1 MALKSSSPIN
11 LAALRQ
17 DYSMLPKIAAVKAQ
31 SSKQLFNSITSG
43 LEKRK
48 ERIQKKE
55 LGEVATKM
63 LEPLLDRPMAKKMY
77 GDLNAEEIRKLIGDD
92 RKVIQL
98 ADSIY
103 KAEQAEAETERR
115 IKLESLDILKDEEY
129 LKGLKEQRDAR
140 EKQFKSTQLL
150 NQGAQAVLRGEGIE
164 DILSSGELTARD
176 LDQLLKTQ
184 KELTPAQVKAVKEGG
199 FEVLYVG
206 DKVHGYRSLPKEG
219 EQLTAFQKDQQ
230 YRLQKYNEIAD
241 LLEKGDE
248 AMAIRLF
255 NSIPDLKLTGDED
268 PTAENIALYVQA
280 GIAAEKEES
289 ESDEDED
296 DKNSDDPF
304 AEFELK

>member
-1 MALKSSSPIN
+1 MALKSSSPLN

-31 SSKQLFNSITSG
+31 SSQQLFNAITSG

-55 LGEVATKM
+55 LGEAATKM
-63 LEPLLDRPMAKKMY
+63 LEPLLNRPMAKRLY

-103 KAEQAEAETERR
+103 KAEQAEAETKRKIQLER
-115 IKLESLDILKDEEY
+115 LEILKDKEY
-129 LKGLKEQRDAR
+129 LKGLEEQRDAR
-140 EKQFKSTQLL
+140 ERQFKSTELL
-150 NQGAQAVLRGEGIE
+150 NRGVLSVLRGEGIPE
-164 DILSSGELTARD
+164 DILSSGKLTARD
-176 LDQLLKTQ
+176 LDQLLKSQ
-184 KELTPAQVKAVKEGG
+184 KELTPAEVKAAEKGG
-199 FEVLYVG
+199 FEILYV
-206 DKVHGYRSLPKEG
+206 DNKVYGYRALPKEG
-219 EQLTAFQKDQQ
+219 ETLTAFQKDQQ

-255 NSIPDLKLTGDED
+255 NSIPDLKLPGDED

-280 GIAAEKEES
+280 GIRKES
-289 ESDEDED
+289 EPDEDQD

-304 AEFELK
+304 AGFEIK

>member
-1 MALKSSSPIN
+1 MALKKSSPLN

-31 SSKQLFNSITSG
+31 SSQQLFNAITSG

-55 LGEVATKM
+55 LGEAATKM
-63 LEPLLDRPMAKKMY
+63 LEPLLDRPMAKRLY

-103 KAEQAEAETERR
+103 KAEQAEAETQRR
-115 IKLESLDILKDEEY
+115 IQRESLEIRKDEEY
-129 LKGLKEQRDAR
+129 LKGLEEQREAR
-140 EKQFKSTQLL
+140 EKQFRSTQLL

-184 KELTPAQVKAVKEGG
+184 KELTPAVVKAVKIGG
-199 FEVLYVG
+199 FEVLKVG
-206 DKVHGYRSLPKEG
+206 DKVHGYRSLPREG
-219 EQLTAFQKDQQ
+219 ETMTAFQKDQQ

-241 LLEKGDE
+241 LLEKGDKT
-248 AMAIRLF
+248 MAIRLF
-255 NSIPDLKLTGDED
+255 NSIPDLKLPGDED

-280 GIAAEKEES
+280 AIKTES
-289 ESDEDED
+289 ESDEDKD
-296 DKNSDDPF
+296 DKNSDDPYAGF
-304 AEFELK
+304 GLK

>member
-1 MALKSSSPIN
+1 MALKKSTPLN

-31 SSKQLFNSITSG
+31 SSQQLFNAITSG

-55 LGEVATKM
+55 LGEAATKM
-63 LEPLLDRPMAKKMY
+63 LEPLLDRPMAKRLY

-103 KAEQAEAETERR
+103 KAEQAEAETQRKIE
-115 IKLESLDILKDEEY
+115 LEQLEILKDKEY
-129 LKGLKEQRDAR
+129 LKGLEEQRDAR
-140 EKQFKSTQLL
+140 ERQFESTELL
-150 NQGAQAVLRGEGIE
+150 NRGVQSVLRGEGIPE
-164 DILSSGELTARD
+164 DILSSGKLTARD

-206 DKVHGYRSLPKEG
+206 NKVHGYRALPKEG
-219 EQLTAFQKDQQ
+219 ETLTAFQKDQQ

-255 NSIPDLKLTGDED
+255 NSIPDLKLPGDED

-280 GIAAEKEES
+280 GIETES
-289 ESDEDED
+289 ESDEDKD
-296 DKNSDDPF
+296 DKNSDDF
-304 AEFELK
+304 SGYKIK

>member
-1 MALKSSSPIN
+1 MALKKSTPIN

-17 DYSMLPKIAAVKAQ
+17 DYSMLPRIAAVKAQ
-31 SSKQLFNSITSG
+31 SSQQFFNAITSG

-55 LGEVATKM
+55 LEEVATKM
-63 LEPLLDRPMAKKMY
+63 LEPLLDRPMAKRLY

-103 KAEQAEAETERR
+103 RAEQAEAETKRK
-115 IKLESLDILKDEEY
+115 IKLEELDILRDEEY
-129 LKGLKEQRDAR
+129 IRGLKEQREAR
-140 EKQFKSTQLL
+140 EKQFRSTQLL

-184 KELTPAQVKAVKEGG
+184 KELTPAQVRAVQEGG
-199 FEVLYVG
+199 FEILYVG
-206 DKVHGYRSLPKEG
+206 NKVHGYRALPKEG
-219 EQLTAFQKDQQ
+219 ETLTAFQKDQQ

-280 GIAAEKEES
+280 GIEAES

-296 DKNSDDPF
+296 DKNSDDPTAGF
-304 AEFELK
+304 RLKGN